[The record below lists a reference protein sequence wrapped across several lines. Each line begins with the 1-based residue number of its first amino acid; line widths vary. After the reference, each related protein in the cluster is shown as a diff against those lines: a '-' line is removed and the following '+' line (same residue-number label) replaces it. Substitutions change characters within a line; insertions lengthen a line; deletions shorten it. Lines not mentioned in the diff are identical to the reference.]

1 MAMPPGNGIPQPGR
15 TAAILGGANPSRPS
29 LRQPGPFLSV
39 RYFSRRQQATKDMK
53 RFIITA
59 GVSAALFFLV
69 SFTRIP
75 LTGKLAEI
83 FYGVCGIL
91 FSVGMSQV
99 MTFDFSKIAD
109 ETIYAG
115 MTKSLAIIRNDFV
128 IQFILCTLSFLG
140 FQILDSNSVP
150 PLYLRGRQFSLQVFF
165 NIVIVYSL
173 CFFLYNYWKLSEN
186 KMSLDQAIRNESV
199 EDN

>member
-1 MAMPPGNGIPQPGR
+1 
-15 TAAILGGANPSRPS
+15 
-29 LRQPGPFLSV
+29 
-39 RYFSRRQQATKDMK
+39 MK
-53 RFIITA
+53 RILITA
-59 GVSAALFFLV
+59 GVSAVLFFPI

-75 LTGKLAEI
+75 LPGKLAEI

-109 ETIYAG
+109 EIMYTG

-140 FQILDSNSVP
+140 FQILDSNSIP
-150 PLYLRGRQFSLQVFF
+150 PVCLWGRRFSLQVYF

-186 KMSLDQAIRNESV
+186 KMSLDRAMRDDSAENT
-199 EDN
+199 